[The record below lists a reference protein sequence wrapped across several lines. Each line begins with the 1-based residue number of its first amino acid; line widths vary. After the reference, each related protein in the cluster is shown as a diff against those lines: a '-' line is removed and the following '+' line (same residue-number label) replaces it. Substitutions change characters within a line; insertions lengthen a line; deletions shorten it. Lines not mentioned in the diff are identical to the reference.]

1 MAKKSGSGKTEGG
14 KSAVGKSA
22 VKVRAG
28 STKPDVV
35 DRWVGVTEHWSEVPQ
50 EHDFPA
56 AASYLSLLCEPTEV
70 RRLVAALKLAPSV
83 RYQAKDLLRS
93 SGLALLPAENVHL
106 TSDLAKIR
114 RGDRLSPVLLV
125 RGDFRRGM
133 PLTIADGYHRICA
146 SYHVNEDA
154 DIPCLLVDHKGTA
167 PVPGFR
173 LGSSGVGS
181 AGAGSGSGSGSSGTG
196 SGGPSSRPLA

>member
-1 MAKKSGSGKTEGG
+1 MSKKNGARAKKSATGIGVTAEL
-14 KSAVGKSA
+14 
-22 VKVRAG
+22 
-28 STKPDVV
+28 

-56 AASYLSLLCEPTEV
+56 AASYLSLVCEPNEV
-70 RRLVAALKLAPSV
+70 RRLIEALKLAPSV
-83 RYQAKDLLRS
+83 RHQAKDLLRA
-93 SGLALLPAENVHL
+93 SGLAALPVDNIHVA
-106 TSDLAKIR
+106 SDLAKIR
-114 RGDRLSPVLLV
+114 RGEPLSPVLLA

-154 DIPCLLVDHKGTA
+154 DIPCLLVDHKGPA

-173 LGSSGVGS
+173 LG
-181 AGAGSGSGSGSSGTG
+181 AGGIGSSGTG
-196 SGGPSSRPLA
+196 TGGPASRPLA